1 MADWNGVPFLLLL
14 FSAER
19 FKERAIRFGSFDL
32 KTPDSRSSASLVCIT
47 WRDHFFFGAAF
58 FFAAD
63 FLEAFVR
70 TVFFLAVADFFFFF
84 TTVAIQTFQQP
95 MQLKYQ

>member
-1 MADWNGVPFLLLL
+1 
-14 FSAER
+14 
-19 FKERAIRFGSFDL
+19 
-32 KTPDSRSSASLVCIT
+32 
-47 WRDHFFFGAAF
+47 
-58 FFAAD
+58 
-63 FLEAFVR
+63 VR